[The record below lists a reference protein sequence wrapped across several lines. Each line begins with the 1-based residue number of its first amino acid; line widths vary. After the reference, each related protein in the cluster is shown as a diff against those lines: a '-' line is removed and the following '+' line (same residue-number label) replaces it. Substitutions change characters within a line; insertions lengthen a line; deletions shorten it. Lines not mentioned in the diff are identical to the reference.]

1 MAMKRI
7 ETSWKKAL
15 FLPNV
20 TIACVF
26 QLHANTFVNRGA
38 FSCKKKGSEQ
48 PHLSITNGFFL
59 CIYYISTFFW
69 YISSFSPT
77 TTPINDTFV
86 RKIRAILVH
95 FRSYLIYNIMLFIFR
110 PWRRICHILLFWLL
124 IYWPFWL
131 SARKPSIKTEYGWQ
145 TYWEVRPWHQ
155 KMYNYFHFYHAGKND
170 RIILFV
176 APKMMNMPT
185 WQNPFLHTL
194 TLSSKQCRQK
204 RLPTM

>member
-1 MAMKRI
+1 MWQLRAFFSCMRTLLSTGGPSHVRKRGVNNPTFQSQMDSFCAFI
-7 ETSWKKAL
+7 TSAL
-15 FLPNV
+15 FSG
-20 TIACVF
+20 
-26 QLHANTFVNRGA
+26 TF
-38 FSCKKKGSEQ
+38 
-48 PHLSITNGFFL
+48 PHLAPPQPQLMI
-59 CIYYISTFFW
+59 
-69 YISSFSPT
+69 
-77 TTPINDTFV
+77 
-86 RKIRAILVH
+86 RKVRAILVH
-95 FRSYLIYNIMLFIFR
+95 FRSYLIYNNIMLFIFR

-194 TLSSKQCRQK
+194 TLSSKQCRQN